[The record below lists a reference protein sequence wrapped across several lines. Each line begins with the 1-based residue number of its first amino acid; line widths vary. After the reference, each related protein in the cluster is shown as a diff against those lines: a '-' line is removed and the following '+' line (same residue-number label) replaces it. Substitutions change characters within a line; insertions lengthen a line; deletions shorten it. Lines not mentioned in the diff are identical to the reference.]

1 MSLSI
6 YPSIYLSAYL
16 FVSHLGVSH
25 MYQTGHPHCTRIHA
39 YGALCSI
46 RRRSLRFRNHRRAS
60 ACFEMTGAP
69 DFCRFLLVN
78 CVNCVNCVK
87 CPTPVFFVDSFKTSV
102 LPIAL
107 TGWEL
112 WLTIYIHLAG
122 LGGHSNTL
130 SPGWQVCGCE
140 LYNSLP
146 ADRWQCEYSLKAG
159 NVRCSES
166 ELYWAGLG
174 DWSKKK
180 SD

>member
-1 MSLSI
+1 
-6 YPSIYLSAYL
+6 
-16 FVSHLGVSH
+16 

-39 YGALCSI
+39 TALCAQSGDVPWDSEI
-46 RRRSLRFRNHRRAS
+46 
-60 ACFEMTGAP
+60 TGAHLLVLKWLALQIFA
-69 DFCRFLLVN
+69 DFCWSIVSIASIVSIVSIVRLL
-78 CVNCVNCVK
+78 C
-87 CPTPVFFVDSFKTSV
+87 FFDSFKTSV

-122 LGGHSNTL
+122 LGGHPNTL

-159 NVRCSES
+159 NVRCSER

-180 SD
+180 PD